1 MPRQGNAMQQA
12 FTEGLR
18 RMMERLTRLV
28 GPEARRKRENEA
40 LAIAATMVGGMIL
53 ARAVDDRELSDQILA
68 ACRARLHRT

>member
-1 MPRQGNAMQQA
+1 MRQT

-28 GPEARRKRENEA
+28 GAKDRRKRENDA

-53 ARAVDDRELSDQILA
+53 ARAVDDRDLSDRILA
-68 ACRARLHRT
+68 ACRARLKRT